1 MMHLFG
7 FLMCWTPVL
16 LLALLAVGLKRPA
29 LDLSICGTLFTIGLV
44 VFYFNTPMRVVL
56 TAGLD
61 GVITVLP
68 LVLVIFAGIHLSTL
82 LIATGSF
89 KRTVDWVMTG
99 VRDAFHRSI
108 LITLGVGNFMEG
120 ASVIAEPVVAPMLRA
135 AGVEPT
141 GAAAL
146 SIVGYAGLMT
156 LEVAGIFITV
166 LALVTGLP
174 VQGLALASAWLSV
187 PATLAMA
194 ACVPVF
200 LPKPLGGLARLF
212 LLLACGLVMA
222 MVALVTAAY
231 VGVSISG
238 MVGGLA
244 LIILLVLLGP
254 RGLRLDGQTARD
266 LAPFAFILVVL
277 LLLNTV
283 PWLRNLTFDQ
293 LTVKV
298 SLVPI
303 HTITLRPFFS
313 AYLYIFLAF
322 VLAAYLLKVPSD
334 EVRRSL
340 REGCKRGW
348 RAVVATGL
356 FGAMGQIIAYS
367 GYQTD
372 FSQLIQRHNLPWVL
386 AHGLADYTGNI
397 YPLFAPFLGWV
408 GTFLTGYGTASLM
421 LFGQLQVQT
430 GQLMGVSATWLASG
444 LAVGAS
450 LGSIS
455 SPFKIALAAS
465 MCGAVGL
472 EGTILRRTIPLGVA
486 ASFFIGLVLWVCL

>member
-1 MMHLFG
+1 
-7 FLMCWTPVL
+7 
-16 LLALLAVGLKRPA
+16 

-68 LVLVIFAGIHLSTL
+68 LVLVIFGGIHLSTL

-99 VRDAFHRSI
+99 VRDAFHRTI

-174 VQGLALASAWLSV
+174 VEKLALASAWLSV

-194 ACVPVF
+194 ACVPIF
-200 LPKPLGGLARLF
+200 LPKPSGGLARLF

-254 RGLRLDGQTARD
+254 RGLKLDGQTARD

-283 PWLRNLTFDQ
+283 PWLKNLTFDQ

-322 VLAAYLLKVPSD
+322 IFVIVN
-334 EVRRSL
+334 
-340 REGCKRGW
+340 
-348 RAVVATGL
+348 
-356 FGAMGQIIAYS
+356 
-367 GYQTD
+367 
-372 FSQLIQRHNLPWVL
+372 LIVDLSY
-386 AHGLADYTGNI
+386 A
-397 YPLFAPFLGWV
+397 
-408 GTFLTGYGTASLM
+408 
-421 LFGQLQVQT
+421 
-430 GQLMGVSATWLASG
+430 WLDPR
-444 LAVGAS
+444 
-450 LGSIS
+450 IS
-455 SPFKIALAAS
+455 
-465 MCGAVGL
+465 L
-472 EGTILRRTIPLGVA
+472 EGPEEII
-486 ASFFIGLVLWVCL
+486 